1 MIFIAIILHIISRY
15 IPSWITR
22 KSIEELR
29 TQHKWRQLLFEMLG
43 TAMDFFLAFLILS
56 SVLLT
61 NKVTYLPNE
70 NAIYGIECS
79 EDVKGMGFRDGDKIR
94 TINGKNIE
102 RFSDILITI
111 LKENGQGPVKVVVLR
126 DNSELVLSLK
136 TSDKINLIES
146 KKYDHFKPRLEPNN
160 LESNDI
166 KELIV
171 KEHRQEIGDVFNAYR
186 IIVKQ
191 LSIVFNPLSQNTKQV
206 GFFRADTIKG
216 LLFILASSFIL
227 IGFVN
232 LLPIPGLDFGNL
244 IIALIDKVR
253 KRKFNRGLLK
263 TIRIICMSV
272 ILIVFI
278 IIFFINS

>member
-22 KSIEELR
+22 KSLEELR

-43 TAMDFFLAFLILS
+43 TATDFFLAFLILS
-56 SVLLT
+56 SVILT

-79 EDVKGMGFRDGDKIR
+79 DEAKEMGFRDGDKIR
-94 TINGKNIE
+94 TINDKNIE
-102 RFSDILITI
+102 RFSDIVITI

-126 DNSELVLSLK
+126 DNSELILSLNVE
-136 TSDKINLIES
+136 DKINLIKS
-146 KKYDHFKPRLEPNN
+146 KKYDHFKPKLEPNN
-160 LESNDI
+160 LGSTDI

-171 KEHRQEIGDVFNAYR
+171 KEHRQEIGDVFSAYR
-186 IIVKQ
+186 IIIKQ
-191 LSIVFNPLSQNTKQV
+191 LSIVFNPLTQDTKQV
-206 GFFRADTIKG
+206 GFFKTDSIKG
-216 LLFILASSFIL
+216 LLFILASSLIL

-244 IIALIDKVR
+244 IISLIDKVR
-253 KRKFNRGLLK
+253 KKKFKRGLLK
-263 TIRIICMSV
+263 TIRITCLSV
-272 ILIVFI
+272 ILVLFV
-278 IIFFINS
+278 IIFFLK